1 MRMITHCTQ
10 GFARYLRHNR
20 AVSALEYAILVGV
33 IAVIAAA
40 AITTF
45 GGFIDTGMKA
55 IGAKVK
61 APTVGTIDADG
72 S

>member
-1 MRMITHCTQ
+1 MTRHIK
-10 GFARYLRHNR
+10 GFVRYLRNIK

-33 IAVIAAA
+33 IAVIVAA

-45 GGFIDTGMKA
+45 GGFIDTGIKA

-61 APTVGTIDADG
+61 APTAGTIDADG